1 MRGLCRAALI
11 CKVEVRS
18 FAESTNRSRR
28 LGWNT
33 VAALGLMLSMASYLV
48 LQDGALPKKKKPVAV
63 ITSKEIV
70 KKTGRQ

>member
-1 MRGLCRAALI
+1 M
-11 CKVEVRS
+11 
-18 FAESTNRSRR
+18 NRCRR

>member
-1 MRGLCRAALI
+1 MY
-11 CKVEVRS
+11 
-18 FAESTNRSRR
+18 RSRF

-33 VAALGLMLSMASYLV
+33 VAALGLTLSMASYLV
-48 LQDGALPKKKKPVAV
+48 LQDGALPRKKKPVAV

>member
-1 MRGLCRAALI
+1 MTATASQYALI
-11 CKVEVRS
+11 AK
-18 FAESTNRSRR
+18 
-28 LGWNT
+28 WNT

>member
-1 MRGLCRAALI
+1 M
-11 CKVEVRS
+11 V
-18 FAESTNRSRR
+18 FAESMNRSRR
-28 LGWNT
+28 LGLNT

-63 ITSKEIV
+63 ITNKEIV

>member
-11 CKVEVRS
+11 CKVEERS
-18 FAESTNRSRR
+18 FAESMNRSRR
-28 LGWNT
+28 LGWST